1 MIYKLLFDDKV
12 TKDLKKIDKAWQKK
26 ILKKIKTTLID
37 NPKSGKKLIGNLSLY
52 YRIRVGDY
60 RVIYEV
66 KEDEII
72 VLVVKIKHRKDIYK

>member
-1 MIYKLLFDDKV
+1 LIYKLLFDDKV

-66 KEDEII
+66 KDDEII

>member
-66 KEDEII
+66 KDDEII

>member
-1 MIYKLLFDDKV
+1 LIYKLLFDDKV

-37 NPKSGKKLIGNLSLY
+37 NPKSGKKLIGNLSSY

-66 KEDEII
+66 KDDEII
-72 VLVVKIKHRKDIYK
+72 VLVVKIKQSKDIYK

>member
-1 MIYKLLFDDKV
+1 LIYKLLFDDKV

-37 NPKSGKKLIGNLSLY
+37 NPKSGKKLIGNLSSY

-66 KEDEII
+66 KDDEII